1 MANKVAFIDSSMM
14 EKVYYS
20 PKGYFMGKSAID
32 KLANTAKV
40 TRKIAEDWLAR
51 QAIWQ
56 IYLPGPASISHGSFD
71 VHVPNEVHQ
80 ADILFLPHDKI
91 RQKV

>member
-1 MANKVAFIDSSMM
+1 MSRKVETQM
-14 EKVYYS
+14 EKMYYS

-32 KLANTAKV
+32 KLANAAKV
-40 TRKIAEDWLAR
+40 SRDVAADWLAR

-56 IYLPGPASISHGSFD
+56 IYLPGPKSINYGSFD

-80 ADILFLPHDKI
+80 ADIFTT
-91 RQKV
+91 